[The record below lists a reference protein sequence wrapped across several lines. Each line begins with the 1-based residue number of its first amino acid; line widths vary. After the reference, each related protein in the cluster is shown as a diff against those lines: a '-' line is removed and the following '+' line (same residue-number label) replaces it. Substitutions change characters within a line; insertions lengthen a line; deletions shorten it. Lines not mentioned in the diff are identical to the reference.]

1 MKKKKIIRTSILAI
15 IVFALVLFGG
25 YTCLFSRTHYSFTR
39 MTYSNGLLPDGFK
52 NFKIVDLSDIHIT
65 TSKDIDRFEQ
75 IVDEIED
82 QSYDMV
88 VFTGDLY
95 ESKPIE
101 DARVQKIL
109 KKLQPGYGKFAVLG
123 DEDHAHAEEVTN
135 ILNEGGFEV
144 LNNSARTIHY
154 RNSSFILYGQSL
166 NSQEDIP
173 DYDGFVLT
181 LSHYPDSFIQNKGH
195 TQLQLSGHSNGGTIW
210 FPGIGPLV
218 KCKNAITYN
227 HGTYTENNSEL
238 IVSNGIAPR
247 KNYHFK
253 VLCENEII
261 MITFE

>member
-52 NFKIVDLSDIHIT
+52 NFK
-65 TSKDIDRFEQ
+65 
-75 IVDEIED
+75 IED

-144 LNNSARTIHY
+144 LNNSART
-154 RNSSFILYGQSL
+154 
-166 NSQEDIP
+166 
-173 DYDGFVLT
+173 
-181 LSHYPDSFIQNKGH
+181 SHYPDSFSQNKGH
-195 TQLQLSGHSNGGTIW
+195 THLQLSGHSNGGTIW

-218 KCKNAITYN
+218 KCNNATTYN
-227 HGTYTENNSEL
+227 HGSYTESGSEL
-238 IVSNGIAPR
+238 IVSNGVAPR
-247 KNYHFK
+247 HNYHFK

-261 MITFE
+261 IITFE

>member
-1 MKKKKIIRTSILAI
+1 MKKKRIIRTGILAV
-15 IVFALVLFGG
+15 IVFALVLFSG

-39 MTYSNGLLPDGFK
+39 MNYSNGLLPEGFK
-52 NFKIVDLSDIHIT
+52 NFKIVDLSDIHIN
-65 TSKDIDRFEQ
+65 TSKDINRLEQ
-75 IVDEIED
+75 MVDEIED
-82 QSYDMV
+82 QNYDMV

-95 ESKPIE
+95 EGKPIE

-123 DEDHAHAEEVTN
+123 DEDHARADEVTN

-154 RNSSFILYGQSL
+154 RNSSFILYGQAI
-166 NSQEDIP
+166 NSQEEIP
-173 DYDGFVLT
+173 SSDGFVLT
-181 LSHYPDSFIQNKGH
+181 LSHYPDSFTQNKGRTH
-195 TQLQLSGHSNGGTIW
+195 LQLSGHSNGGTIW

-227 HGTYTENNSEL
+227 HGSYAESGSEL
-238 IVSNGIAPR
+238 IVSNGVAPR